1 MCKETTRCEWVSLN
15 VAHMTA
21 DHIPISDYEVPTLD
35 DILRL
40 FVATRSHDSRGISNL
55 HVSTSNP
62 TTIMLVYGFPIRLT
76 SKHLRRPDRK
86 VSRIYASLLRV
97 FVFPLF
103 LFPIANKT
111 TSPSFLLT
119 LSSNDGGMNME
130 QRCLVMPPRCF
141 AAAFLTDAG
150 GG

>member
-1 MCKETTRCEWVSLN
+1 
-15 VAHMTA
+15 
-21 DHIPISDYEVPTLD
+21 
-35 DILRL
+35 
-40 FVATRSHDSRGISNL
+40 
-55 HVSTSNP
+55 
-62 TTIMLVYGFPIRLT
+62 MLVYGFPIRLT

-111 TSPSFLLT
+111 TSSFLLT
-119 LSSNDGGMNME
+119 LSSNDGDMNME

-150 GG
+150 GGETMRVDAEGLQDRGVVGQRRVYSG